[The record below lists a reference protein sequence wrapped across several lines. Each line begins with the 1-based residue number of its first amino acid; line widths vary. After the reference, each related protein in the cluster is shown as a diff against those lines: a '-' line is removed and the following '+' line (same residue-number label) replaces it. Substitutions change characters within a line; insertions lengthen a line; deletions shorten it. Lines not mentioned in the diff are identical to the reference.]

1 MQWTQHGG
9 ESKELEL
16 ELLLSHMTQKP
27 MLRGEVGARALR
39 VRSDVRGHGQA
50 RLSRR
55 LIHAAAEALYLPP
68 EHSRRT
74 HRSQDCR
81 TPQQHVRRP

>member
-1 MQWTQHGG
+1 MQDEFKSQATEQAALVNEASVRCNG
-9 ESKELEL
+9 
-16 ELLLSHMTQKP
+16 
-27 MLRGEVGARALR
+27 RGMEG
-39 VRSDVRGHGQA
+39 
-50 RLSRR
+50 SRR

-81 TPQQHVRRP
+81 TPQQHVRRA

>member
-50 RLSRR
+50 RLCKAKKERARIRGREKLRR
-55 LIHAAAEALYLPP
+55 GQKL
-68 EHSRRT
+68 
-74 HRSQDCR
+74 QDLSPC
-81 TPQQHVRRP
+81 PMQWLG